1 MTDESSARRAW
12 RVTEPLHAMIY
23 FVPEAPERYA
33 ALGRRPRGGLFR
45 LPGGGVRRGRRRAR

>member
-1 MTDESSARRAW
+1 VSEDPIRRAW

-33 ALGRRPRGGLFR
+33 ALGLDPRAG
-45 LPGGGVRRGRRRAR
+45 